1 MNQKKEKSVK
11 PVDKKS
17 QKLRVAITYE
27 WEVTP
32 RQWESNKKFHDS
44 LEENIRWKAN
54 DDPKSMF
61 YFMNEIDHQPNV
73 KVEVDRIS

>member
-1 MNQKKEKSVK
+1 M
-11 PVDKKS
+11 DKKS

-32 RQWESNKKFHDS
+32 KQWESNDS